1 MVPIPT
7 ISGQIRDK
15 YLWFPLQVTRL
26 YPQNIHPDVPSKY
39 SPKNIIN
46 IAYPA
51 CRLPESIHPSQQDF
65 SSRRLLPDG
74 GALASALL
82 VAWQGMGVSTAP
94 AGHPNSWDLWS
105 SPPTFK
111 WTMMGL
117 TPVYLGLHF
126 TQLGSMD
133 IHLPN
138 FVEIDGFWQVL
149 TPPIWDFCWLPA
161 WRGHRCWGD
170 WPGRT
175 DLSICV
181 HVYI

>member
-94 AGHPNSWDLWS
+94 AGHPNSWDLWIFTPNIS
-105 SPPTFK
+105 VDNDGFDSCLFGIKFHPAGIYERSPPK
-111 WTMMGL
+111 
-117 TPVYLGLHF
+117 
-126 TQLGSMD
+126 
-133 IHLPN
+133 
-138 FVEIDGFWQVL
+138 
-149 TPPIWDFCWLPA
+149 FC
-161 WRGHRCWGD
+161 GN
-170 WPGRT
+170 
-175 DLSICV
+175 
-181 HVYI
+181 